1 MIGCHMMNIAHIE
14 EINDHLRRFSR
25 TGRLVAIA
33 RGLRKD
39 EGRYSN

>member
-1 MIGCHMMNIAHIE
+1 MIGWHMMNIAHIK

-33 RGLRKD
+33 RGLRNG
-39 EGRYSN
+39 EGR